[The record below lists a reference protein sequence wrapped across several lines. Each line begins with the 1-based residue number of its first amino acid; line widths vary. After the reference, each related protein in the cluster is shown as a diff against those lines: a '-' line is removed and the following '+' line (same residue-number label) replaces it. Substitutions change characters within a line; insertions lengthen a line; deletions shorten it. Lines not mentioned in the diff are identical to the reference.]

1 MDRRGF
7 IQAAEAVSLAAA
19 LEELAA
25 SSERASKQSIAA
37 LQQTLAC
44 GAITSEGLTA
54 ARAQTRLCRAQ

>member
-7 IQAAEAVSLAAA
+7 IQAAGAVSLAAA

-25 SSERASKQSIAA
+25 SSERAFDPTEQSIAA

-54 ARAQTRLCRAQ
+54 ARA